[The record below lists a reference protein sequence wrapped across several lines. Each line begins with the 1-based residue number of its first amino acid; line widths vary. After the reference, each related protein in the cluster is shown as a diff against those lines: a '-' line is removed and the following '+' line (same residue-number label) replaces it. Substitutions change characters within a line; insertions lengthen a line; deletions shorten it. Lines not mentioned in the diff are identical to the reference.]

1 MTFFTVDKK
10 WIESLPC
17 ITNFKHMSSKR
28 YTPDGILSEQ
38 IFGPV
43 KDYTCWCKAYNPEH
57 IMQLLQDYKQID
69 PGFKTPFCYY
79 KRNRKMEWHENPP
92 IKEYIKELDSV
103 FYFDGAQ
110 LRCYRCNV
118 PITSSTMRAQQF
130 ARIKLP
136 TPILNPLMELLLP
149 QLRYVV
155 NGSKRLVL
163 DNDKLI
169 ITKNDTG
176 ELQDHIELAE
186 YIHTVY
192 DNVSLDFIL
201 LENVLVFPAAFRE
214 PYEWNIGEV
223 NRRYNQIIAAAQTLP
238 IATVQ
243 QQRSLYQNVK
253 AIYEWIYDRVG
264 ADKEKGVRSYLL
276 GRELANSARSAIL
289 PDPTLDVTTI
299 SIPQTVKKY
308 WPGFREKDRVIV
320 NRQPTLHRRSML
332 CVFSKFNEDPDDNV
346 IYFNPF
352 IYEGMNADNDGDSA
366 FCLLNIYYNNK
377 KLTVH
382 IKDLKYLDTN
392 DFLR

>member
-1 MTFFTVDKK
+1 MTFFMVDKK

-17 ITNFKHMSSKR
+17 ITNFKHVSSKR
-28 YTPDGILSEQ
+28 YTADGILSEQ

-43 KDYTCWCKAYNPEH
+43 KDFACWCKTYNPEH
-57 IMQLLQDYKQID
+57 IMSLYNDPELNVKQ
-69 PGFKTPFCYY
+69 PYGYY
-79 KRNRKMEWHENPP
+79 DINKRNQVTWMENKPTKDH
-92 IKEYIKELDSV
+92 IKQYDSLFYYDGSYI
-103 FYFDGAQ
+103 
-110 LRCYRCNV
+110 RCYKCKI
-118 PITSSTMRAQQF
+118 PLASSIIRAKHF
-130 ARIKLP
+130 ARIKLSI
-136 TPILNPLMELLLP
+136 PILNPLMELLHS
-149 QLRYVV
+149 QLKYVI
-155 NGSKRLVL
+155 NGSKRLIL
-163 DNDKLI
+163 DNDKLT

-176 ELQDHIELAE
+176 ELQDHMEIAE

-192 DNVSLDFIL
+192 NDIPLDFIL

-243 QQRSLYQNVK
+243 QQKSLYQNVK

-264 ADKEKGVRSYLL
+264 ADKEKGVRLYLL
-276 GRELANSARSAIL
+276 GRELSNSARSAIL

-366 FCLLNIYYNNK
+366 FCPLNIYYNNK

-382 IKDLKYLDTN
+382 IKDLQYLDTN
-392 DFLR
+392 DFK